1 MEYNNC
7 FLVMSILHIY
17 IPVVPI
23 FTNHQF
29 TWCVI
34 LPPYTSL
41 CNTAPRQRK
50 LIFVV
55 ICICFF
61 YHQYSI
67 CKYHSG
73 ISIHTCD
80 RCCCFPSLYIY
91 AHLFH
96 MVASW
101 RQCYQRL
108 YVTWHKFVCQPKAID
123 RGLGMQ
129 VQPHSINSCTRI
141 CLQRLPRRFGSI
153 LQVGV

>member
-1 MEYNNC
+1 MDTHHRKRYNQYMFMTVETVNSFFLKMEYNNC

-61 YHQYSI
+61 FI
-67 CKYHSG
+67 
-73 ISIHTCD
+73 ISILFVNITRELVSTLVTAVVVFLH
-80 RCCCFPSLYIY
+80 YISM
-91 AHLFH
+91 HIFF
-96 MVASW
+96 
-101 RQCYQRL
+101 
-108 YVTWHKFVCQPKAID
+108 TW
-123 RGLGMQ
+123 
-129 VQPHSINSCTRI
+129 
-141 CLQRLPRRFGSI
+141 
-153 LQVGV
+153 